1 MSSAL
6 FASCPHGAMPSQQLP
21 VPAACGRG
29 PNHNLPFA
37 PNHHT
42 SPSPEIF
49 NFPSD
54 DDTNSLDKDISAPPV
69 LVSPIKCRQRAAAP
83 GINKQSD
90 LKVWGLSDEDIIGES
105 LAF

>member
-1 MSSAL
+1 M
-6 FASCPHGAMPSQQLP
+6 CHTPQKDI
-21 VPAACGRG
+21 GRG

-37 PNHHT
+37 PSHHT
-42 SPSPEIF
+42 SPSPANF

-54 DDTNSLDKDISAPPV
+54 NNANSLDKDISDPPA
-69 LVSPIKCRQRAAAP
+69 LISPIKHHQCAAAP

-90 LKVWGLSDEDIIGES
+90 LEVWELSDEDIIGES

>member
-6 FASCPHGAMPSQQLP
+6 FASCPHGTMPSQRLP
-21 VPAACGRG
+21 VPAARGRG
-29 PNHNLPFA
+29 PNRNLPFA
-37 PNHHT
+37 PSHHT

-69 LVSPIKCRQRAAAP
+69 LVSLIKRRQRAAAP

-90 LKVWGLSDEDIIGES
+90 LEVWGLSDEDIIGES